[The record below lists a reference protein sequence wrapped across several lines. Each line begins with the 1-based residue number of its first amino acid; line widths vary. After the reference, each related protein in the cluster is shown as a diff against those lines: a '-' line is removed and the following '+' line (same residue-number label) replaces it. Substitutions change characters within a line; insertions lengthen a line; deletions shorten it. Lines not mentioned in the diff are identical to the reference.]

1 MIYNLAIDSTVWQ
14 WLGEGWDAAVLFAVY
29 YTTTGTYFEL
39 PLISY
44 NVTTPRRETNHGLD
58 RPVAVKNMEN
68 NGASFL
74 IKKIQ
79 HALS

>member
-1 MIYNLAIDSTVWQ
+1 M
-14 WLGEGWDAAVLFAVY
+14 GEGWDAAVLFAVY
-29 YTTTGTYFEL
+29 YTMTGTYFEL

-58 RPVAVKNMEN
+58 RPVGVKNTEN

-74 IKKIQ
+74 IKKNPTCSFINVAVSITQ
-79 HALS
+79 E